1 MPEESN
7 IKGNINFAALGMN
20 LETSLAQQKQGVVT
34 YSLNATIEGFD
45 GQTISYQNESGND
58 KCVVF
63 PEGFKVIGRYPIYES
78 NLIVYWLKNSSTGD
92 SEIGYSFI
100 DGCEYF
106 RKAKANCFNF
116 SLEHPILQAAHR
128 SSTCGLEIFWVDGY
142 NSDRHLEWD
151 NLPYIEIDN
160 GSVCGNTITDQI
172 DCNKLKL
179 NPNFTIPQ
187 IEIIDVDTDG
197 EIKSGVIQF
206 AVQYANANGE
216 GYTSYYSVTNPVP
229 LHDPSFITLDFNTV
243 INKSITLLV
252 KDIDVTGFYDYFNL
266 AAIHTVN
273 GVTTPY
279 LVNTYQI
286 NETQERIIYT
296 GQNKTQIA
304 LNLTEIIQ
312 KFPICDKSNIITTA
326 NDILI
331 RADLK
336 TTKRISYQSI
346 VNQIKLQWQTRRLP
360 RTETYANPLNVNKY
374 RSYLRDEVYAF
385 EIVFLLKNGL
395 QTDGFHIPGRQATL
409 QDVEIISNN
418 DTNNE
423 PLPKWKVYNTA
434 SVAGFYPEWQ
444 NSTQTNTFNGQYEF
458 GEFSYWE
465 SQESYSCDEYWGEL
479 KNQKIRHHK
488 FPDSLITH
496 IHDNSGNIYP
506 IGIKIDIQQLKTLIN
521 NSDLTQEEKNNIQGF
536 KIVRGNRAN
545 NKSISGKGILTNV
558 LKYSKDG
565 NPIDPSTGNQAPKTP
580 KERAV
585 ALIEKAKSYLSR
597 GLSNVPQ
604 FPTPVFIEAISL
616 TDTCGNYL
624 NNAAQGELGM
634 PSYIDNVNFALNIV
648 NTLVAKY
655 YNDTANAYYS
665 SAQQIIE
672 NLLDIQPNSSEENTE
687 VTDRNNFYYFP
698 NYLYN
703 DVTGTDPL
711 LDNIIV
717 DEDSKSRFTFHS
729 PDTSFNQPFLGTHL
743 KLETIEYG
751 TANLNLVQVE
761 KHAKYQFITVE
772 AYTTAALTGLAVGFA
787 SGAYG
792 LVVQV
797 FDGTAAFTTYGL
809 IKDIIEKVTPRKN
822 PCHQLNS
829 TCEFTK
835 FKTIPNTGNK
845 IRNNDLK
852 NYIISGFP
860 DLGDKYKINNWNR
873 EGSVYLKTNID
884 LPYTH
889 EVYPELKDSSKF
901 LVPTYSEY
909 SQQACVYYASLKK
922 PFVSQYGP
930 MYSYETID
938 TGFQYKLNTEETI
951 VNIFGGDIFINKF
964 SYKSKLPLFIDDRVN
979 DSDESDVFYN
989 ELQNVG
995 NPKYWFSTDA
1005 NQKNTIF
1012 GSIFGVRPTS
1022 FYWRN
1027 KKFFND
1033 YGLIFLYVYGIPYF
1047 YCESEV
1053 NVDQRQAFNLNEG
1066 DYYPRMGK
1074 GIPNSWLQEF
1084 STPIV
1089 FDNTYYY
1096 NKTYSKQNKENNFTH
1111 LPLGFTEKDCETI
1124 FPYRC
1129 VFSQSQFDN
1138 PLSNRANPWLI
1149 YKPSA
1154 YFDFPQNFGKL
1165 TSLDGIENRQVLARF
1180 ENKTLLYNALLTA
1193 PTSQAQV
1200 YLGQSLFN
1208 SSVPPIDYSNTDMGY
1223 VGSRHKFLLKTEYG
1237 IITVDDKRGHVFLL
1251 QGQQTKNL
1259 TDLNSGVEQFF
1270 NKNLEIKLIK
1280 WFPQLS
1286 VDNHYNF
1293 IGIHGVYD
1301 AKYNRLILTKLD
1313 YEPLLKD
1320 ITYKN
1325 GGFEINNR
1333 QIELNDDKYFL
1344 NKSFT
1349 ISYDFEL
1356 QTWISFHSYLPNY
1369 YVGSSN
1375 FFISGIPGSSW
1386 KHLNNAQ
1393 KYNNF
1398 YDKIEPFIVE
1408 SPTAYKY
1415 QDEILQNV
1423 KDYSKVYEYT
1433 ENEEFVETN
1442 EQYFNKVILYNNQ
1455 QCSGILNL
1463 EPKPIRNMQ
1472 AYMKYPYYN
1481 VDSKTITFTKAD
1493 NFYQINTFWSLI
1505 KDRKKPLFLKT
1516 TPNLSIDK
1524 VLNQDNMDYSKRS
1537 FKKEPLRAKD
1547 LRCRFIL
1554 DDKDSVRIVSQF
1566 TVNITQISYR

>member
-1 MPEESN
+1 M
-7 IKGNINFAALGMN
+7 
-20 LETSLAQQKQGVVT
+20 
-34 YSLNATIEGFD
+34 
-45 GQTISYQNESGND
+45 
-58 KCVVF
+58 
-63 PEGFKVIGRYPIYES
+63 
-78 NLIVYWLKNSSTGD
+78 
-92 SEIGYSFI
+92 
-100 DGCEYF
+100 
-106 RKAKANCFNF
+106 
-116 SLEHPILQAAHR
+116 
-128 SSTCGLEIFWVDGY
+128 
-142 NSDRHLEWD
+142 
-151 NLPYIEIDN
+151 
-160 GSVCGNTITDQI
+160 
-172 DCNKLKL
+172 
-179 NPNFTIPQ
+179 
-187 IEIIDVDTDG
+187 
-197 EIKSGVIQF
+197 
-206 AVQYANANGE
+206 
-216 GYTSYYSVTNPVP
+216 
-229 LHDPSFITLDFNTV
+229 
-243 INKSITLLV
+243 
-252 KDIDVTGFYDYFNL
+252 
-266 AAIHTVN
+266 
-273 GVTTPY
+273 
-279 LVNTYQI
+279 VNTYQI

-444 NSTQTNTFNGQYEF
+444 NSTQTNTFNGQYQF

-465 SQESYSCDEYWGEL
+465 SQEEYSCDELWGEL
-479 KNQKIRHHK
+479 KNKKIRHHK

-521 NSDLTQEEKNNIQGF
+521 NSDLTQEEKDNIQGF

-565 NPIDPSTGNQAPKTP
+565 NPIDSSIGNQKPKTP

-585 ALIEKAKSYLSR
+585 ALIEKAKGYLGR
-597 GLSNVPQ
+597 GLSNVP
-604 FPTPVFIEAISL
+604 TNVSNIPVFLEAKTLTETAIS
-616 TDTCGNYL
+616 YL
-624 NNAAQGELGM
+624 NNAAQTDLSNPAYKE
-634 PSYIDNVNFALNIV
+634 NVQFALDTTNI
-648 NTLVAKY
+648 LVAKY
-655 YNDTANAYYS
+655 YNDTSNAYYS

-672 NLLDIQPNSSEENTE
+672 SLLDIQEIITTDNTE
-687 VTDRNNFYYFP
+687 AADRNNFYYFP

-703 DVTGTDPL
+703 DVTGADPL
-711 LDNIIV
+711 LNNIII
-717 DEDSKSRFTFHS
+717 DEDSKSRFTFQS

-761 KHAKYQFITVE
+761 KHAKYQFITIE

-792 LVVQV
+792 FVVQV

-873 EGSVYLKTNID
+873 EGSVYLKTNIE

-964 SYKSKLPLFIDDRVN
+964 SYKSKLPLFIDDRVGAA
-979 DSDESDVFYN
+979 DETDVFYN

-1005 NQKNTIF
+1005 NQKNTVF

-1022 FYWRN
+1022 FYWRD

-1053 NVDQRQAFNLNEG
+1053 NVDERQAFNTFEG
-1066 DYYPRMGK
+1066 DFYPRMGK
-1074 GIPNSWLQEF
+1074 GIPNSWLQQHT
-1084 STPIV
+1084 TPIV

-1096 NKTYSKQNKENNFTH
+1096 NKTYSKQNKENSFTH

-1251 QGQQTKNL
+1251 QGQQAKNL
-1259 TDLNSGVEQFF
+1259 TDLQSGVEQFF
-1270 NKNLEIKLIK
+1270 NKNLEVRLPVY
-1280 WFPQLS
+1280 FPQLS
-1286 VDNHYNF
+1286 FDNHYNF
-1293 IGIHGVYD
+1293 VGIHGVYD

-1313 YEPLLKD
+1313 YEPLTKDTKFDEQGFYIQTGVLNTILSGKKCCPPGYNLVDNLCIKQNYIPATQTGNEAPFIAISKQSNVYSSLGARIYSTFNINGTPIASPIPLTNSLWLSTSSTTGRMNNCAIWNGTSDNPMQKWVTTSFQINCYTDKTYYVGCGGDNSIRIKIGCDEIVNFNLTGGYNSNGNGTTDAFKYWHIYPLRLKKG
-1320 ITYKN
+1320 IN
-1325 GGFEINNR
+1325 IIELSGWNNESIAGFGFEIYDNTSLEFQSATSIND
-1333 QIELNDDKYFL
+1333 LNIIFSTASLIGQSNTSFNYSCANCNSLIIRDSKFYCLETLITQSFECEPIQVPVKKYIDLKDDKYFK

-1349 ISYDFEL
+1349 ISYDFDL
-1356 QTWISFHSYLPNY
+1356 QSWISFHSYLPNY

-1375 FFISGIPGSSW
+1375 FFISGIPGSNW
-1386 KHLNNAQ
+1386 KHLTNVQ

-1398 YDKIEPFIVE
+1398 YDKIEPYVVE
-1408 SPTAYKY
+1408 TPTAYKF

>member
-1 MPEESN
+1 MAEESN
-7 IKGNINFAALGMN
+7 IKNNINFTALGMN

-45 GQTISYQNESGND
+45 GQYLSYQNESGND
-58 KCVVF
+58 LCVTF
-63 PEGFKVIGRYPIYES
+63 PDGYSVIGRYPIYES
-78 NLIVYWLKNSSTGD
+78 NLIIYWLTNPNTGD
-92 SEIGYSFI
+92 DEIGYSFI
-100 DGCEYF
+100 DECKYF
-106 RKAKANCFNF
+106 TKAKADCFNF
-116 SLEHPILQAAHR
+116 SIEHPILQAAHR

-160 GSVCGNTITDQI
+160 GSTCGNIVTDQI

-179 NPNFTIPQ
+179 NPNFSIPE
-187 IEIIDVDTDG
+187 IEIIEVDTDG
-197 EIKSGVIQF
+197 EIKSGVVQF
-206 AVQYANANGE
+206 AIQYANANGE

-229 LHDPSFITLDFNTV
+229 LHDSSFITLDFNTV

-252 KDIDVTGFYDYFNL
+252 KNIDVTGFYDYFNL
-266 AAIHTVN
+266 AVIHTVN

-286 NETQERIIYT
+286 NDTQERIIYT
-296 GQNKTQIA
+296 GQNKTQIS

-312 KFPICDKSNIITTA
+312 KFPIYDKSNIITA
-326 NDILI
+326 VNDILI
-331 RADLK
+331 RGNLK

-346 VNQIKLQWQTRRLP
+346 ANQIKLEWQTRRLP
-360 RTETYANPLNVNKY
+360 KTETYANPLNVNKY
-374 RSYLRDEVYAF
+374 KSYLRDEIYAF
-385 EIVFLLKNGL
+385 EIVFLLNNGL
-395 QTDGFHIPGRQATL
+395 QTDGFHIPGRQSL
-409 QDVEIISNN
+409 PQDIEIISNN

-423 PLPKWKVYNTA
+423 PVPKWKVYNTA
-434 SVAGFYPEWQ
+434 STSGFYPEWQ
-444 NSTQTNTFNGQYEF
+444 NSTQTNEYNGQYQY

-465 SQESYSCDEYWGEL
+465 NEEEYSCDEYWGEL

-506 IGIKIDIQQLKTLIN
+506 IGVKLDIQQIKSLIA
-521 NSDLTQEEKNNIQGF
+521 NSSLTQEEKDNIQGF

-565 NPIDPSTGNQAPKTP
+565 NPIDNSTTSTVKTP
-580 KERAV
+580 KERALD
-585 ALIEKAKSYLSR
+585 LIQRAKTNLDR
-597 GLSNVPQ
+597 GVNNVPAPD
-604 FPTPVFIEAISL
+604 FVLAKPI
-616 TDTCGNYL
+616 TDNTINSL
-624 NNAAQGELGM
+624 NNAALLDLD
-634 PSYIDNVNFALNIV
+634 SSAYLINITSALNSTT
-648 NTLVAKY
+648 TLVNNF
-655 YNDTANAYYS
+655 YNDVANTYYS
-665 SAQQIIE
+665 AAQQIIE
-672 NLLDIQPNSSEENTE
+672 SLRDIRNNSTNVPGEVEN
-687 VTDRNNFYYFP
+687 RNNFYYFP

-703 DVTGTDPL
+703 DVTGADPL
-711 LDNIIV
+711 IDNIII
-717 DEDSKSRFTFHS
+717 DEDSKSRFTFQS
-729 PDTSFNQPFLGTHL
+729 PDTSFNQPFLGTSL
-743 KLETIEYG
+743 KLETVEYG
-751 TANLNLVQVE
+751 TANLNIVQVE

-792 LVVQV
+792 LTVQV
-797 FDGTAAFTTYGL
+797 FDGTAAFTTYAL

-835 FKTIPNTGNK
+835 FKPILNTGNK
-845 IRNNDLK
+845 VRHNDIK

-873 EGSVYLKTNID
+873 EKSVYLKTNLS
-884 LPYTH
+884 LPYTN
-889 EVYPELKDSSKF
+889 EVYPELVDRSKF
-901 LVPTYSEY
+901 LQETFSEY
-909 SQQACVYYASLKK
+909 STQACVYYASLKK

-938 TGFQYKLNTEETI
+938 TGFQYKLNTEET
-951 VNIFGGDIFINKF
+951 VTNIFGGDIFINKF
-964 SYKSKLPLFIDDRVN
+964 AYKTKLPLFIDDRVN
-979 DSDESDVFYN
+979 ASDESDVFYT

-995 NPKYWFSTDA
+995 NPKYWFTTDA
-1005 NQKNTIF
+1005 NQENTIF

-1047 YCESEV
+1047 YCESEI
-1053 NVDQRQAFNLNEG
+1053 NVDERQAFNTFEG
-1066 DYYPRMGK
+1066 DFYPRMGK
-1074 GIPNSWLQEF
+1074 GIPNSWLQQ
-1084 STPIV
+1084 STTPII
-1089 FDNTYYY
+1089 FDNTFYY
-1096 NKTYSKQNKENNFTH
+1096 NKTYSKQNKENVFTH
-1111 LPLGFTEKDCETI
+1111 LPLGFTDKECETVL
-1124 FPYRC
+1124 PYRA
-1129 VFSQSQFDN
+1129 VFSQAQSDN
-1138 PLSNRANPWLI
+1138 PIANRANPWLI
-1149 YKPSA
+1149 YKPSS
-1154 YFDFPQNFGKL
+1154 YFDFPQNMGKL

-1200 YLGQSLFN
+1200 YLGQTLFN

-1251 QGQQTKNL
+1251 QGQQAKNL
-1259 TDLNSGVEQFF
+1259 TDLQSGVEQFF
-1270 NKNLEIKLIK
+1270 NKNLEVKLPNY
-1280 WFPQLS
+1280 FPQLTI
-1286 VDNHYNF
+1286 DNHYNF
-1293 IGIHGVYD
+1293 VGIHGVYD

-1313 YEPLLKD
+1313 YEPLSNQ
-1320 ITYKN
+1320 ISYEN
-1325 GGFEINNR
+1325 GKFLLNGN
-1333 QIELNDDKYFL
+1333 QISLLNDEYFK

-1349 ISYDFEL
+1349 ISYDFDL
-1356 QTWISFHSYLPNY
+1356 QSWISFHSYLPNY

-1375 FFISGIPGSSW
+1375 FFISGIPGSNW
-1386 KHLNNAQ
+1386 KHLMNVQ

-1398 YDKIEPFIVE
+1398 YDKIEPYIVE

-1423 KDYSKVYEYT
+1423 KDYSKVYTY
-1433 ENEEFVETN
+1433 NSDEEFVETN
-1442 EQYFNKVILYNNQ
+1442 EYYYNKLILYNNQ
-1455 QCSGILNL
+1455 QCSGVL
-1463 EPKPIRNMQ
+1463 ELQPKPLRNMQ

-1481 VDSKTITFTKAD
+1481 PDSKTITFTKSD
-1493 NFYQINTFWSLI
+1493 NFYQVNTFWSLI
-1505 KDRKKPLFLKT
+1505 KDRKKPIFLKT

-1524 VLNQDNMDYSKRS
+1524 VLNQNNMDYSKRS

-1554 DDKDSVRIVSQF
+1554 DDRDDVKIVSQF
-1566 TVNITQISYR
+1566 LVNTTQTSYK